1 MLKHLVCVI
10 VCSEILTEIGLR
22 GTADGQPFSVA
33 EIQRVLSD
41 SHAVMVDHILPIPRD
56 LPDKHTHSPLPSNAA
71 QEQKEVKLHQRHS
84 SLCSKCRYP
93 DIVVSQSSRKWRLT
107 LSGIFSSVKQQTN
120 HKEEGQNTD
129 LCFKGDETHP
139 LCDELPFERN
149 NENDFSWNIFIYTK

>member
-71 QEQKEVKLHQRHS
+71 QDQKEVKLHQRHS
-84 SLCSKCRYP
+84 SLCSKCRYHNCCITITCSKALSAGQRSKLHKP
-93 DIVVSQSSRKWRLT
+93 SSIK
-107 LSGIFSSVKQQTN
+107 
-120 HKEEGQNTD
+120 
-129 LCFKGDETHP
+129 
-139 LCDELPFERN
+139 
-149 NENDFSWNIFIYTK
+149 